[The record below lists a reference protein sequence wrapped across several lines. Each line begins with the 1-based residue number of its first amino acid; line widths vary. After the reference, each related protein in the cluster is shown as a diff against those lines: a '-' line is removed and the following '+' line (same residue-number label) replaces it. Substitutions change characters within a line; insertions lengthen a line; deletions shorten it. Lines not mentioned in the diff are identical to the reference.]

1 MDYYHLKG
9 FHDWSTYTR
18 YRGYLLFA
26 TNPETPCIFYTFIS
40 GLKSCWFTLVQ
51 ELHKISRLHLSAQQV
66 KIISYMESS
75 LLSPY
80 LGKISLLF
88 QHGWDGYSLEDCDYR
103 IEVELNSRNEKS
115 QLPTDLKEALKNH
128 MNKYTS
134 NWIWSYK

>member
-1 MDYYHLKG
+1 M
-9 FHDWSTYTR
+9 
-18 YRGYLLFA
+18 
-26 TNPETPCIFYTFIS
+26 
-40 GLKSCWFTLVQ
+40 VQ

-128 MNKYTS
+128 MNKYF
-134 NWIWSYK
+134 KLDLEL